1 MDTNKAK
8 AKIAAPIVK
17 NEAEATRTALIDT
30 NKAAMDAYYE
40 VTKSEADAY
49 KVMMDDLG
57 YAKDS
62 EILNYIM
69 VKTIG

>member
-1 MDTNKAK
+1 
-8 AKIAAPIVK
+8 
-17 NEAEATRTALIDT
+17 LLDT

-49 KVMMDDLG
+49 KVMQSDLG
-57 YAKDS
+57 YATDD

-69 VKTIG
+69 VKTIGNYNEKSRIVKMEEL

>member
-1 MDTNKAK
+1 
-8 AKIAAPIVK
+8 
-17 NEAEATRTALIDT
+17 
-30 NKAAMDAYYE
+30 MDAYYE

-49 KVMMDDLG
+49 KVMMNDLG
-57 YAKDS
+57 YQKDE